1 VADCAINVLS
11 LCTGG
16 RGLDRAVELCLPGA
30 RTVCMVEREAFAV
43 EIVASEYEAMGLA
56 CPPCWSDVRTFAG
69 RPWRGVVDMLVA
81 GIPCQPHSVDGK
93 RLGAADERNLWPDTR
108 RIIEE
113 CQPPFVFLENV
124 GGAVAFFGEHVVSG
138 LEGMGYRV
146 EAGLFTAAEVGATH
160 RRERLFV
167 LGYAEGIPRRQGRA
181 EHAGQC
187 RASSVEQP
195 GGDVDHTAG
204 TRCLAARVG
213 PEALPEGRECLL
225 GAGCG
230 DVADASR
237 DNDGRRT
244 PERRMEAG
252 GEAEK
257 DRGPE
262 TTNGPNDLRPFVAD
276 SERPRR
282 EGPDPAGRGGAD
294 GCPAEYGRESLP
306 LFPPG
311 PADFDTWRRT
321 LGADPSLEPAI
332 RGMADGLASRIDRL
346 RMLGNGVVPLQAA
359 YAFCALL
366 ARMR

>member
-1 VADCAINVLS
+1 
-11 LCTGG
+11 
-16 RGLDRAVELCLPGA
+16 
-30 RTVCMVEREAFAV
+30 MVEREAFAV
-43 EIVASEYEAMGLA
+43 EIVASEYEAMGMA

-81 GIPCQPHSVDGK
+81 GIPCQPHSVAGK

-113 CQPPFVFLENV
+113 CQPSFVFLENV
-124 GGAVAFFGEHVVSG
+124 GGAVAFFGEYVVSG

-195 GGDVDHTAG
+195 GGDVEHTERPQSRGGDRREQVQEAG
-204 TRCLAARVG
+204 QRRDR
-213 PEALPEGRECLL
+213 PSD
-225 GAGCG
+225 AGG

-262 TTNGPNDLRPFVAD
+262 TTNGPNDLRPIMAD
-276 SERPRR
+276 
-282 EGPDPAGRGGAD
+282 A
-294 GCPAEYGRESLP
+294 
-306 LFPPG
+306 FPPG
-311 PADFDTWRRT
+311 PADFDAWRRT
-321 LGADPSLEPAI
+321 LGADPSLEPAPSKPVDI
-332 RGMADGLASRIDRL
+332 VSAARRLYRLVAPGVNRRARRKAARQAFEPELCLVADGLASRTDQL